1 MTALLEARGLSL
13 AATIQ
18 GRRIDVLRDLNFTL
32 ARGRVLGLVGE
43 SGAGKSMIGRMISQ
57 LLPPGFAVSD
67 GSLRFAGEDLVTA
80 TAGRRRELLGDRIA
94 FVPQEPL
101 TALNPVLTIG
111 QQFAEHLGR
120 LGIGRAERRA
130 RAAAHLAAVRLRDPE
145 TLLDRYPFQLSGGMC
160 QRVLIAMAFA
170 SDPALV
176 VADEPTTALDVM
188 TQAHI
193 VELIRG
199 VQAEHHTAMLFITH
213 DLRLAAHVCD
223 DILVLYA
230 GDVVEYGPARA
241 VYGAPRHPYTRC
253 LRASSPPLTGPLRRL
268 VSLPDL
274 MPGLLGFADLPGC
287 RFAPRCPTADPAC
300 ASHVDRLTEI
310 EPGHWTRCTTPC
322 LEGSAGAL
330 ALEAPPHDPRRAV
343 RRGDTVLALDS
354 VSKHYPGRRAW
365 HGRRGPGVDAV
376 QAVSLSVAAGEFVG
390 IVGESGSGKSTLA
403 RLVMGLE
410 APSAGRIE
418 IDGADVT
425 ANDAAARLRRIG
437 ALQMVFQD
445 PQSALNPRRPV
456 ERLITQAMEAHF
468 RGGTPAGTDRD
479 ARADALLAETGLPR
493 DVKHR
498 HAPQLSGGQRQRVNI
513 ARALCVTPKLL
524 VADEIVSGLDVSVQA
539 QILNLLL
546 SLRDERGIALLFISH
561 DLSVVRYLCSRV
573 LVMRHGVVVESG
585 ETERVFADPQHP
597 YTKALIAAVPPEDV
611 DTPWHPA
618 ERLAAFAEAD

>member
-1 MTALLEARGLSL
+1 MTLLEARDLTLTAHIGGQDI
-13 AATIQ
+13 A
-18 GRRIDVLRDLNFTL
+18 VLRDLSFSL

-43 SGAGKSMIGRMISQ
+43 SGAGKSMIGRMVSQ
-57 LLPPGFAVSD
+57 LLPPGFAVSG
-67 GSLRFAGEDLVTA
+67 GSLTFDGVDLVDA
-80 TAGRRRELLGDRIA
+80 APERRRALLGDRIA
-94 FVPQEPL
+94 FIPQEPL

-111 QQFAEHLGR
+111 QQFGEHLAR
-120 LGIGRAERRA
+120 LGVKRSERRA
-130 RAAAHLAAVRLRDPE
+130 RAAAELASVRLRDPE
-145 TLLDRYPFQLSGGMC
+145 RLLDRYPFQLSGGMC

-199 VQAEHHTAMLFITH
+199 AQAQHRTAMLFITH

-230 GDVVEYGPARA
+230 GDVVEMGPARA
-241 VYGAPRHPYTRC
+241 VYGRPRHPYTRC

-300 ASHVDRLTEI
+300 AAHVDRLTEI

-343 RRGDTVLALDS
+343 HRGDTVLSLDA
-354 VSKHYPGRRAW
+354 VSKHYPGPRAW
-365 HGRRGPGVDAV
+365 YGRRGAGVDAV
-376 QAVSLSVAAGEFVG
+376 REVSLNVAAGEFVG

-410 APSAGRIE
+410 APTAGTIE
-418 IDGADVT
+418 VDGADVT
-425 ANDAAARLRRIG
+425 ANDAEARTRRIG

-468 RGGTPAGTDRD
+468 RVAPGADRD
-479 ARADALLAETGLPR
+479 ARADALLSETGLPR
-493 DVKHR
+493 DVKAR
-498 HAPQLSGGQRQRVNI
+498 YAPQLSGGQRQRVNI

-546 SLRDERGIALLFISH
+546 ALRDERGIAVLFISH

-585 ETERVFADPQHP
+585 DTETVFAHPQHP
-597 YTKALIAAVPPEDV
+597 YTQALIAAVPPEDV

-618 ERLAAFAEAD
+618 ERLAAFADA